1 MEYTYRDLQPLTHR
15 LRLLLHVAVA
25 FNVMSLISSGYQR
38 YIFRQ
43 LIEGDV
49 SDPVSFQI
57 RAEAS
62 DLAEML
68 ISLPNVLLL
77 LIIFVF
83 AGMWI
88 YRAARNVRA
97 MGAHRLD
104 CSPGWAVGWYFV
116 PFACLLKPFQA
127 MNEIW
132 RASADS
138 NRWEHLQTPGV
149 LRLWWALWL
158 ISNILGQAVFR
169 LGLRAE
175 ELDEL
180 LRYNSVMMLDDL
192 LSIPLNLVFAH
203 VLTRIANMQTAQP
216 SPLELELTPTLP
228 APM

>member
-1 MEYTYRDLQPLTHR
+1 MEYTYKDLQPWTHR

-38 YIFRQ
+38 YILQQ
-43 LIEGDV
+43 LINGDV

-62 DLAEML
+62 DLAETL

-77 LIIFVF
+77 LITFVF

-88 YRAARNVRA
+88 HRAACNVRA

-132 RASADS
+132 RASADPD
-138 NRWEHLQTPGV
+138 RWERIQTSGV

-169 LGLRAE
+169 LALRAE

-180 LRYNSVMMLDDL
+180 LRYNFVMMLDDL

-203 VLTRIANMQTAQP
+203 VLMRIAGMQAVQP
-216 SPLELELTPTLP
+216 SPLELERAPALPTP
-228 APM
+228 M